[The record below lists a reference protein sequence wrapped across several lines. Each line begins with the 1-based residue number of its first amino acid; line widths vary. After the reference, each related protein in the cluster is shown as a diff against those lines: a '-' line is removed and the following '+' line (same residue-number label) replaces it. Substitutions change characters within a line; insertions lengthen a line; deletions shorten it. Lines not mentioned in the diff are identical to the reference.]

1 MKIKLIQNQQNQA
14 PSLKVLLQPNAHSPN
29 INKCI
34 LVFNTYIEN
43 IKMGK
48 HDYLTFGSNRKIIF

>member
-1 MKIKLIQNQQNQA
+1 MNIYCIQNHQNQA
-14 PSLKVLLQPNAHSPN
+14 PSLKVLLQPNVYLPN
-29 INKCI
+29 INECI

-48 HDYLTFGSNRKIIF
+48 YDYLTF